1 MTIATPSPRV
11 RRLLI
16 LLAAALTGAAAIAGF
31 ATVRNHPARA
41 DASSPRAAALEFLP
55 QDLYVVEPQTLE
67 LSLPLTGTLT
77 PLTEATV
84 KAKVAGELVQVLAR
98 EGESV
103 ARGQVL
109 ARIDTT
115 ELQARAAAKRAEA
128 EAARAQ
134 LVLATKNR
142 ETQMALLTKN
152 FISQNAFDATQSTYE
167 VAAARLRAAEAD
179 LAVAQKA
186 LGDAVLTAP
195 ISGVIAQRFAQPGER
210 VPVDARVA
218 SIVDLSRLQLEAA
231 VPAAE
236 IGRVRVGMPVSFR
249 VDGFGEREFAGRIER
264 INPST
269 IAGSRSINVYAVI
282 DNPAGLLRA
291 GLFAQGGLTLER
303 FERALIVPA
312 TAVREENGRRFV
324 YLLDDQTLRRRTV
337 TAETADASGRVRILS
352 GLEPGTRVVR
362 NDLGALRDG
371 MAARVTTPRA
381 AD

>member
-1 MTIATPSPRV
+1 MKISKPNPAARKILIALSAT
-11 RRLLI
+11 LI
-16 LLAAALTGAAAIAGF
+16 GAATIAGF

-41 DASSPRAAALEFLP
+41 DASAPGAAALEFLP

-84 KAKVAGELVQVLAR
+84 KAKVAGELVAVLVR

-115 ELQARAAAKRAEA
+115 ELQAKAAAKRAEV
-128 EAARAQ
+128 EATRAQ

-142 ETQMALLTKN
+142 ETQTALLAKN

-186 LGDAVLTAP
+186 LGDAVLKAP
-195 ISGVIAQRFAQPGER
+195 LSGIVAQRYVQAGER
-210 VPVDARVA
+210 VAVDARVV
-218 SIVDLSRLQLEAA
+218 SVVDLSRLQLEAP

-282 DNPAGLLRA
+282 DNPARLLRS
-291 GLFAQGGLTLER
+291 GLFAQGALTLER
-303 FERALIVPA
+303 VEHALIVPA
-312 TAVREENGRRFV
+312 TAIREASGQRFV
-324 YLLDDQTLRRRTV
+324 YVLDAGTLRKRTV
-337 TAETADASGRVRILS
+337 NAGPADASGRVQILS
-352 GLEPGTRVVR
+352 GLEPGTRIVR
-362 NDLGALRDG
+362 NDLGPLREG
-371 MAARVTTPRA
+371 SAARVAVPRA
-381 AD
+381 AE

>member
-41 DASSPRAAALEFLP
+41 DASSSRAAALEFLP